1 MSQCVDCGE
10 KIEFRRNWRGQWVV
24 LDPDPP
30 EWVKE
35 SYVEVAKGEFVSV
48 FRHQCEA
55 RKKSERR

>member
-10 KIEFRRNWRGQWVV
+10 EIEFVRNWRGQWVV

-35 SYVEVAKGEFVSV
+35 SYVEVAMDEFVSV

-55 RKKSERR
+55 RKKSEKR